1 MAGND
6 TSKKFS
12 PLRGRA
18 EITLE
23 NGNRFLAPKDMR
35 EALGRDF
42 VLWVSPTG
50 CLVAQ
55 TATAFEGLELEITR
69 GDPFGRGCDI
79 LRRFIYPNSAAPI
92 NFDDQGRLV
101 IPTELRGP
109 AKLGEE
115 KGKKI
120 LVLGCFDRME
130 MWSPEEYIRYD
141 ANKQQH
147 NADRW
152 SDFEAARAAVNAGPQ
167 RVHPVEEA
175 IKRMGRG

>member
-1 MAGND
+1 VAGSE
-6 TSKKFS
+6 TYRKFS

-23 NGNRFLAPKDMR
+23 TGNRFVVPKDMR

-42 VLWVSPTG
+42 VLWVSLTG

-55 TATAFEGLELEITR
+55 TASAFEGLEREIAA

-79 LRRFIYPNSAAPI
+79 LRRFIYPNSAGPV
-92 NFDDQGRLV
+92 NFDEQGRLV
-101 IPTELRGP
+101 IPAELRGP
-109 AKLGEE
+109 SKLSDE

-130 MWSPEEYIRYD
+130 IWTPEEFIRYE
-141 ANKQQH
+141 ANKLQY

-152 SDFEAARAAVNAGPQ
+152 ADFDNARAAMNAAPS